1 MNQLKLYSIA
11 FGAFRFECEVIERD
25 VVVETLSSSDTEFH
39 IKASLQSKCLSYFG
53 SDNGHTGHWVEFSE
67 VSEDFLNQVRDGLI

>member
-11 FGAFRFECEVIERD
+11 FGAFRFDGNNMERD
-25 VVVETLSSSDTEFH
+25 VVVETLSSSDTEFD
-39 IKASLQSKCLSYFG
+39 IKFKLQSRCESYFD

-67 VSEDFLNQVRDGLI
+67 IPEDYLNQVRDGRI